1 MNHVVRVALDLA
13 FSPYF
18 DYFPGSLQVE
28 PGQWVWVPWGRS
40 ERLGVVL
47 ATNCASEWPPER
59 IRQISACVEGA
70 PSVDPVMRRF
80 FERSADYYQTTQ
92 GELLISSIPRALRE
106 RKPRRPDPI
115 ASIWRVWERQKASP
129 RRAESGSAASSGIAW
144 WQGEDSLHPE
154 QRSALEKLKASAGS
168 FAAILLHGVTGSGK
182 TAVYLAFIARLL
194 ERDPQAQILLL
205 VPEIGLTPQL
215 AALIQSALP
224 FARVAVMHS
233 GLGDKERAAIWL
245 AAARGE
251 LQLLVGTRSAVSML
265 LPRLEAIIVDEEHD
279 PSYKQLEGVHYHAR
293 DLAVLRAQLSAVPVV
308 LASATPSM
316 ESWRAARAGRY
327 TLLRMPVRANRLP
340 PPAIEIVDMRGLS
353 RAESGLAPRSLEALD
368 GTLQGGG
375 QALVFLNRRGFA
387 PVLHCR
393 ACGWTS
399 PCSACSTYR
408 VLHRRRA
415 GFSLLCHHCGLRD
428 TVPRHCPQC
437 GNSDLSP
444 EGRGTQKLVEELAE
458 RFPQARIA
466 RIDRDSAASGR
477 LPAMLQ
483 QIHQAE
489 VDLVV
494 GTQMLA
500 KGHDWGRLQTVV
512 VLEADSG
519 LFAADFRA
527 SERLF
532 ANLIQ
537 VAGRAGRANPE
548 GATVLIQ
555 TLHPDHPLFK
565 DLRRQD
571 FDAHA
576 AKLLAERSRIGLPP
590 FRYQALV
597 RAQAKQQSAAEQ
609 FMRGVKGLVEA
620 WMREHCDEDL
630 RCYDPVPMLISRVD
644 HWHRLQLLLDA
655 GQRRSLHKALQ
666 ALRLSLSR
674 PETGASKLRWQIDID
689 PQEI

>member
-1 MNHVVRVALDLA
+1 
-13 FSPYF
+13 
-18 DYFPGSLQVE
+18 
-28 PGQWVWVPWGRS
+28 
-40 ERLGVVL
+40 
-47 ATNCASEWPPER
+47 
-59 IRQISACVEGA
+59 
-70 PSVDPVMRRF
+70 
-80 FERSADYYQTTQ
+80 
-92 GELLISSIPRALRE
+92 
-106 RKPRRPDPI
+106 
-115 ASIWRVWERQKASP
+115 
-129 RRAESGSAASSGIAW
+129 
-144 WQGEDSLHPE
+144 
-154 QRSALEKLKASAGS
+154 
-168 FAAILLHGVTGSGK
+168 
-182 TAVYLAFIARLL
+182 
-194 ERDPQAQILLL
+194 
-205 VPEIGLTPQL
+205 
-215 AALIQSALP
+215 
-224 FARVAVMHS
+224 
-233 GLGDKERAAIWL
+233 
-245 AAARGE
+245 
-251 LQLLVGTRSAVSML
+251 
-265 LPRLEAIIVDEEHD
+265 
-279 PSYKQLEGVHYHAR
+279 
-293 DLAVLRAQLSAVPVV
+293 
-308 LASATPSM
+308 
-316 ESWRAARAGRY
+316 
-327 TLLRMPVRANRLP
+327 
-340 PPAIEIVDMRGLS
+340 
-353 RAESGLAPRSLEALD
+353 
-368 GTLQGGG
+368 
-375 QALVFLNRRGFA
+375 
-387 PVLHCR
+387 
-393 ACGWTS
+393 
-399 PCSACSTYR
+399 
-408 VLHRRRA
+408 
-415 GFSLLCHHCGLRD
+415 
-428 TVPRHCPQC
+428 VPRHCPQC

>member
-1 MNHVVRVALDLA
+1 
-13 FSPYF
+13 
-18 DYFPGSLQVE
+18 
-28 PGQWVWVPWGRS
+28 
-40 ERLGVVL
+40 
-47 ATNCASEWPPER
+47 
-59 IRQISACVEGA
+59 
-70 PSVDPVMRRF
+70 MRRF